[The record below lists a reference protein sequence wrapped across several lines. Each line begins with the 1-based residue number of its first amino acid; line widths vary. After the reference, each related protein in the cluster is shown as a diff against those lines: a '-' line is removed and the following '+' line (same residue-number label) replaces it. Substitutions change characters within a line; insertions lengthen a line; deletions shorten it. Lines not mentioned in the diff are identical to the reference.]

1 MTQHTDADTIEAG
14 IERDRASLAS
24 TLGTLQDRMSVENL
38 AQDAL
43 GMIRSNAAAYTQS
56 IDNAVRA
63 NPLALALTGVGIA
76 WLIFG
81 SGKSSGGNS
90 AGAKDA
96 PRKAI
101 ARWEDEGGNVL
112 PANRAHGAPA
122 HGSADE
128 DWARDLDSL
137 RDKASARM
145 NEIENDADKA
155 ADAVRSG
162 LTEGLDKA
170 RDFAKERAAVLAEF
184 VEDMKRSFADGLDDL
199 SDAARDRIVAVRESA
214 YAAGLRAEAAVRGST
229 REAGRLIEDHPMIA
243 GGIALALGAAFAAAL
258 PRTRGEDRAF
268 GPERDRLVK
277 EASRLLRDERDRAAR
292 VASGVADELID
303 STTAASDTISE
314 QLSDTVEAVKK
325 RARAEAGDEG
335 SDAPTATVANAT
347 TGAKSKSASKSAG

>member
-81 SGKSSGGNS
+81 SGKSSGG
-90 AGAKDA
+90 KDT

-112 PANRAHGAPA
+112 PADRAYGARA

-145 NEIENDADKA
+145 NEIENEAGRA

-170 RDFAKERAAVLAEF
+170 RDFAKERAVVLAEF
-184 VEDMKRSFADGLDDL
+184 VEDMKRSFAAGLDDL

-268 GPERDRLVK
+268 GPERDRLLS
-277 EASRLLRDERDRAAR
+277 EAGRLLRAERDRAAR

-303 STTAASDTISE
+303 STKAASDTISE

-335 SDAPTATVANAT
+335 SDAPTAAAANAT
-347 TGAKSKSASKSAG
+347 TGAKSKSTGKSAD